1 LIKWGFHK
9 LEPSFELEERRLLV
23 ECPSSEDIDSMPDEP
38 EETDRT
44 NSISFLA
51 ALERRR
57 FLKFKVQSCSAR
69 SFLPTFFVQL
79 FTDETDLAGLLII
92 FDE

>member
-1 LIKWGFHK
+1 M
-9 LEPSFELEERRLLV
+9 LEPSFELEERGLLV
-23 ECPSSEDIDSMPDEP
+23 ECPSREDIDSMPDEP

-57 FLKFKVQSCSAR
+57 FLKFKV
-69 SFLPTFFVQL
+69 
-79 FTDETDLAGLLII
+79 
-92 FDE
+92 